1 MLLILPFVSIVQEK
15 VNAFA
20 VSSKDRF
27 HTEILVERLHALRA
41 DFFLF
46 AWHIQSCLSS
56 VSVILTAI
64 EGLSCLQNIF
74 AFSEGVRV
82 ENSRTKSIQYYS
94 RPVVF
99 T

>member
-1 MLLILPFVSIVQEK
+1 MPLQSVLKTGFIQKFWWSVCMLCVQ
-15 VNAFA
+15 
-20 VSSKDRF
+20 
-27 HTEILVERLHALRA
+27 I
-41 DFFLF
+41 FFLF